1 MNMEKSVHEKT
12 TSILLNHLERLTE
25 IDVEKLSD
33 NPALLLAVTNDI
45 KQSIGLLLILNV
57 FPRGE
62 VKS

>member
-12 TSILLNHLERLTE
+12 TSILLNHLEKLTE

-45 KQSIGLLLILNV
+45 KQSVGLLLILN
-57 FPRGE
+57 
-62 VKS
+62 KI